1 MFPLILAAR
10 GWPVILAG
18 RGPALGKRLTLL
30 DAAGMEAVTVY
41 APGHDEELGRAAGT
55 RLVARLP
62 TEPEV
67 TAARVLLLAGLSEA
81 ASADLAGTAR
91 AHRVLLNV
99 EDNPA
104 LCDFHVPAQ
113 VRRGDLL
120 LTASTAG
127 RSPALA
133 VWAKE
138 RLSRLFPPEWE
149 SRVAAIG
156 ELRDELRAAGADLA
170 EVSRATRAALDAIE
184 AESC

>member
-10 GWPVILAG
+10 DWPVILAG
-18 RGPALGKRLTLL
+18 GGAALRKRLALL
-30 DAAGMEAVTVY
+30 SVAGMSSVTVY
-41 APGHDEELGRAAGT
+41 APDADDDLRREVRV
-55 RLVARLP
+55 RLVGRLP

-67 TAARVLLLAGLSEA
+67 AAARVLLLAGLSQA
-81 ASADLAGTAR
+81 ATAELARTAR
-91 AHRVLLNV
+91 THRVLLNV

-104 LCDFHVPAQ
+104 LCDFHIPAQ

-138 RLSRLFPPEWE
+138 RLSALFPSEWDG
-149 SRVAAIG
+149 RVAAMG
-156 ELRDELRAAGADLA
+156 RLRDELRASGADLS

-184 AESC
+184 AESR